1 MSRLTYRPHGEKGAN
16 MLTNITDTA
25 LRMAVQQVADETGLP
40 EHDLIRFDGGTGL
53 ERGYYRRTIPQCVGI
68 VTKSSRRQRG
78 ELYLLGNFPL
88 STYYGA
94 LRMYFTLDNRVRAL
108 LGLGN
113 QNGEGSKYL

>member
-1 MSRLTYRPHGEKGAN
+1 
-16 MLTNITDTA
+16 MLTNITVTA
-25 LRMAVQQVADETGLP
+25 LCMAVQQVADETGLP
-40 EHDLIRFDGGTGL
+40 ERDLIHFDGGTGL
-53 ERGYYRRTIPQCVGI
+53 ERGYYRRTIPQRVGI
-68 VTKSSRRQRG
+68 VTKSTRRQRG
-78 ELYLLGNFPL
+78 DLYLLGNFSF